1 MTMSNAAQRASS
13 SPLVL
18 ETRDAGVL
26 TLTLNRPDRLNALN
40 PELAAALSQALD
52 RAARDP
58 DVRVVVLTGAGRAFS
73 AGGDLAAIRDARD
86 RGAIAEL
93 EPLLR
98 AGQKMVLTM
107 RAMRQP
113 VIAAVNGAAAGGGM
127 NLALAADIR
136 IAAEDAVFAQSFA
149 KVGLFPDFG
158 GTFLLPRLVG
168 ESRAA
173 EMFYTGDL
181 IDAQTALRIGVVNR
195 VVPAAHLAA
204 EARALAAKIAQ
215 GPPLPVRTVKQVLFA
230 KDREEL
236 ERALEFEVRTQMECF
251 RTEDCGEALRAFFEK
266 RAPKFQGR

>member
-1 MTMSNAAQRASS
+1 M
-13 SPLVL
+13 L

-26 TLTLNRPDRLNALN
+26 TLTLNRPERLNALN
-40 PELAAALSQALD
+40 PELGIALSQAFD
-52 RAARDP
+52 HAAQAP
-58 DVRVVVLTGAGRAFS
+58 DVRVIVVTGAGRAFS

-98 AGQKMVLTM
+98 AGQRLVLTM
-107 RAMRQP
+107 RSMRQP
-113 VIAAVNGAAAGGGM
+113 VIAAVKGPAAGGGM
-127 NLALAADIR
+127 NIALAADIR

-149 KVGLFPDFG
+149 KVGLFPDYG

-173 EMFYTGDL
+173 EMFYTGEL
-181 IDAQTALRIGVVNR
+181 IDAQTALRIGVVNL
-195 VVPAAHLAA
+195 VVPTAQLEA
-204 EARALAAKIAQ
+204 ETRALASKIAQ
-215 GPPLPVRTVKQVLFA
+215 GPPLPIRAAKQVLFG

-236 ERALEFEVRTQMECF
+236 ERALEFEIRTQMELF